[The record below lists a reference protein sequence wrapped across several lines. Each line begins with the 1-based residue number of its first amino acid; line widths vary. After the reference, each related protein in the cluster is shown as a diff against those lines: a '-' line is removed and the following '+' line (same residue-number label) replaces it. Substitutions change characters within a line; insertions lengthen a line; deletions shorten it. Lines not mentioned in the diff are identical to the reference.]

1 MGSQTSY
8 LGLEK
13 PDADDFY
20 DVSVTNKNMA
30 KIDQELETENRRTL
44 DIYKQLKEQN
54 EYIKTLEQKL
64 TSATSK
70 NVIYGFHIDG
80 EDPRHI
86 PDKMVTYLAD
96 AVGMTP
102 AKMDYKNDKFD
113 YGSWKDAFFMPRPC
127 MLKYDGTVD
136 YYLDEDDYTKI
147 PYSSTKSDISNLEYE
162 GNAMMEWGRDGR
174 LIWIKVV
181 PDANPIS
188 GSVYIADYQVDETY
202 HAWSFVNAKGKL
214 SNHFYTP
221 IYRPCVD
228 TEGRLRSMSVDKR
241 KTMTVS
247 EEITAAELNNVDDKK
262 IWYTETLSDIML
274 LKFLLILISKTTD
287 LREMFGDID
296 TGSKIT
302 NGEFNAKGLFYG
314 MDKDLTDEYS
324 SVKAFGMERIWGGEK
339 RYAGHILD
347 HGVQKIKMTCADND
361 GATGGYDL
369 EGTNYIDIEVPLEST
384 ERISYITEMEFNE
397 YGMFVK
403 KAEKDVSNYRYYC
416 SELMA
421 DATKKAYAAVSG
433 EGSIFATNL
442 TDEISSYNGNSG
454 ISCRPY

>member
-1 MGSQTSY
+1 MGSQTNY

-20 DVSVTNKNMA
+20 DVSVTNKNMT
-30 KIDQELETENRRTL
+30 KIDQELETENRCTI

-80 EDPRHI
+80 ENYTHI

-102 AKMDYKNDKFD
+102 AKMDSQNDKFD

-181 PDANPIS
+181 PDANPVS

-241 KTMTVS
+241 KTMTVT
-247 EEITAAELNNVDDKK
+247 EEIMAAELNNVADKK
-262 IWYTETLSDIML
+262 MWYTETLSDIML
-274 LKFLLILISKTTD
+274 LKFLLILMSKTTN
-287 LREMFGDID
+287 LCGAFGDD
-296 TGSKIT
+296 PGGKPA
-302 NGEFNAKGLFYG
+302 NGELNAKGLFYG
-314 MDKDLTDEYS
+314 SEDS
-324 SVKAFGMERIWGGEK
+324 VVKAFGMERIWGGEK

-421 DATKKAYAAVSG
+421 DATKKAYAAVLG
-433 EGSIFATNL
+433 EGSIFATDL